1 MDTIEKNMDENVDLK
16 FKMILD
22 YSRYLRSADKSRD
35 YLNPLIKKFENRFE
49 MFLYHTPNLR
59 GLAKKWIPE
68 RSNETLGVL
77 HMKIY
82 IADDN
87 LIISGYDCSIIT
99 FLLVKY
105 LNLFIKS
112 KSKQ

>member
-1 MDTIEKNMDENVDLK
+1 VDTIEQNMNNNVDLK

-22 YSRYLRSADKSRD
+22 YSRYLRAADKSRD
-35 YLNPLIKKFENRFE
+35 YLNPLIKKFENRFD

-87 LIISGYDCSIIT
+87 LIISGYVYCVLNVII
-99 FLLVKY
+99 
-105 LNLFIKS
+105 
-112 KSKQ
+112 